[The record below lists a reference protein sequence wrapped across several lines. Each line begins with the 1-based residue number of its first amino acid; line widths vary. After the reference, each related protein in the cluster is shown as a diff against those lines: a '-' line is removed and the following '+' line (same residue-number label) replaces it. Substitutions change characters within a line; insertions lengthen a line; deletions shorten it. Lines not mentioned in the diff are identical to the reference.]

1 MNEKLSAFMTQQ
13 SEFNEQLMKA
23 LEQQNTQLG
32 HGKQRGKVC
41 IPKAIQVSMNTNYQ
55 QTL

>member
-1 MNEKLSAFMTQQ
+1 MTQQ
-13 SEFNEQLMKA
+13 AEFNQQLMKA
-23 LEQQNTQLG
+23 VEQQNTQSE

-41 IPKAIQVSMNTNYQ
+41 IPKAIQVSINTNYQ

>member
-1 MNEKLSAFMTQQ
+1 MTQQ